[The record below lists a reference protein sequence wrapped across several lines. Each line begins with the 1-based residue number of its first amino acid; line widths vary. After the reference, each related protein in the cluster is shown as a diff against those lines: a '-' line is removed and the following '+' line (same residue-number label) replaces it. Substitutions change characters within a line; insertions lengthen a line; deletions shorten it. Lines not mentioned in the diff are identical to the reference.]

1 MRFAPCALPKVEIN
15 KRERSTMKD
24 YDEIAREILQ
34 KALTLPDQAGRER
47 TILKDQQAF
56 DIAARYNA
64 SLHDIYSI
72 ALAKKIL
79 PYRYIRNLESV
90 TIDDQLKLHE
100 AKAAVVGA
108 GGLGGQVIVLLA
120 RLGVGDLVV
129 IDHDVF
135 DETNLNRQALSSM
148 DVLGKSKAET
158 AKEIAGR
165 INPAVNVT
173 PFHTRLDNSNA
184 DNILKGSD
192 VIVDALDN
200 ISDRF
205 ILEDFAGTLG
215 IPLVHGAVAG
225 FEGQIMTIFPD
236 DAGMEYVYGR
246 VKNTTQSENNKAL
259 TLGVPAV
266 TPAIIASYQV
276 IEAVKIILKKGN
288 LLRNMLVYM
297 DMAKCESRRLKF
309 K

>member
-1 MRFAPCALPKVEIN
+1 MTIEDIN
-15 KRERSTMKD
+15 TIENDITNH
-24 YDEIAREILQ
+24 
-34 KALTLPDQAGRER
+34 ALTLPDQAGRNR
-47 TILKDQQAF
+47 IVIKDQQVF
-56 DIAARYNA
+56 DIAARHDV
-64 SLHDIYSI
+64 SLHDIYKA
-72 ALAKKIL
+72 ALKKGIL

-100 AKAAVVGA
+100 SKAAIIGA

-120 RLGVGDLVV
+120 RLGIGNLAV

-173 PFHTRLDNSNA
+173 PFHLRLNDSNA
-184 DNILKGSD
+184 DNILRGSD

-205 ILEDFAGTLG
+205 ILEDFARTLG

-225 FEGQIMTIFPD
+225 FEGQIMTIFPS
-236 DAGMEYVYGR
+236 DAGMEYIYGK
-246 VKNTTQSENNKAL
+246 VKNTTQSENNKASIQ
-259 TLGVPAV
+259 GVPAV

-276 IEAVKIILKKGN
+276 IEVVKIILKKGN

-297 DMAKCESRRLKF
+297 EMVKCESRKLHFNKD
-309 K
+309 